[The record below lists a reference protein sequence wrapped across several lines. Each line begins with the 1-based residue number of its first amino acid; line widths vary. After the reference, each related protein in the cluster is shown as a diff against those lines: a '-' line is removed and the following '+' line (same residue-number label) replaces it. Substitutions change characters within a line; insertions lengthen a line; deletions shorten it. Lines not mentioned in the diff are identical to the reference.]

1 MVSFARF
8 PDTASVHE
16 AIGLVAKGRGRKMIG
31 TLAIEQNNS
40 QEKDKGRYSYRA
52 TLDAAQ
58 KVNWRIED
66 IIGGDKRLDFSK
78 SFMPESLARV
88 EPLDFLRANEKRTLN
103 QIRGAAYLGIF
114 GLVEEFILPFVLDH
128 ARPHLRPD
136 DYRTRALLQFAG
148 EEAKHIHLFKR
159 FREEFERGFGHD
171 CAVIGPPEAIA
182 QAVLAHDPLAV
193 ALTILHIEW
202 MTQRHY
208 VDSVMDDQSLDP
220 QFKSLLKHHWMEE
233 AQHAK
238 LDTLMVETLAEGR
251 SAREIEAAVGEYLE
265 IGGLID
271 GGLKQQVDFDLDAF
285 TRATG
290 RELSEE
296 QKRQFRREQLQ
307 ANRWT
312 YLGSAMTHERV
323 LATLERL
330 SPAARKRIEEIA
342 PAFR

>member
-1 MVSFARF
+1 MIRAWEIDKNNRY
-8 PDTASVHE
+8 PEQGLSVD
-16 AIGLVAKGRGRKMIG
+16 
-31 TLAIEQNNS
+31 S
-40 QEKDKGRYSYRA
+40 QKTNERREELTENGKGRYSYRA
-52 TLDAAQ
+52 TLAAAQ

-78 SFMPESLARV
+78 SFLPESLARV
-88 EPLDFLRANEKRTLN
+88 EPLDFLRANEKQTLN

-128 ARPHLRPD
+128 ARPQLQPD

-208 VDSVMDDQSLDP
+208 VDSVKDDQSLDP

-238 LDTLMVETLAEGR
+238 LDTLMVESLAEGR
-251 SAREIEAAVGEYLE
+251 SYREIEAAVGEYLE

-271 GGLKQQVDFDLDAF
+271 AGLKQQVGLDFDAF

-290 RELSEE
+290 RELNEE
-296 QKRQFRREQLQ
+296 EKDRFGRVQLQ

-323 LATLERL
+323 LATLESL

-342 PAFR
+342 PAFS